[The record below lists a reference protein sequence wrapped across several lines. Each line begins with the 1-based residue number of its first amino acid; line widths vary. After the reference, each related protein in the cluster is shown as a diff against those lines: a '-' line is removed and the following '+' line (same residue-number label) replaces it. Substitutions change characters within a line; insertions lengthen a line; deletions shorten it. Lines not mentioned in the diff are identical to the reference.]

1 MKTRYNV
8 KSNVPSE
15 TRLCNFQSSNVYGST
30 CPLNK
35 FFLFGTKQENKTKDL
50 TCCVKVREVVWAVLI
65 GCDSGGSIVPA

>member
-30 CPLNK
+30 CPLNT
-35 FFLFGTKQENKTKDL
+35 FFFFNLEQNKKTKL
-50 TCCVKVREVVWAVLI
+50 KILPAVSK
-65 GCDSGGSIVPA
+65 SGK